1 MEFID
6 VEGLPEE
13 QLFVIR
19 ARVDGKSYREIQKS
33 WDTQF
38 HTFLSMDA
46 ITTCITRGAIGF
58 PWNKGMKGGDRP
70 YLCPCDMKRLS
81 DTIRNSAASGAQ
93 LDATDVVDEAARLKL
108 ERSQKGLQFLKQTN
122 SPHLAVYISSYVSEV
137 PSRTW
142 LNGVLDELDA
152 AIKSRR
158 MIDPKRLAACSKKLL
173 QDYFF
178 VFGDLIK
185 GVPKASFLVLMRQ

>member
-19 ARVDGKSYREIQKS
+19 ARADGKSYREIQKA
-33 WDTQF
+33 WNATF
-38 HTFLSMDA
+38 HSFLSMDA
-46 ITTCITRGAIGF
+46 LTTCITRGAIGF

-70 YLCPCDMKRLS
+70 YLCPCDMKHLS
-81 DTIRNSAASGAQ
+81 DKIKNSAASGAQ
-93 LDATDVVDEAARLKL
+93 LDATDVVDEVARLKL

-122 SPHLAVYISSYVSEV
+122 SPNLAVFISSYVSEI

-142 LNGVLDELDA
+142 LNRVLDELDA

-158 MIDPKRLAACSKKLL
+158 MIDPKRLLRVRKNYCR
-173 QDYFF
+173 
-178 VFGDLIK
+178 II
-185 GVPKASFLVLMRQ
+185 FLFSEI